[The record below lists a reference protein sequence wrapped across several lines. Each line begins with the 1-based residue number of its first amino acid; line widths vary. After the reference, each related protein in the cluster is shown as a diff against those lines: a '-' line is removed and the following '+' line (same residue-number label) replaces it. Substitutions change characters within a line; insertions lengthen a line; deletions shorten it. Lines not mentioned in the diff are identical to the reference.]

1 MVRIN
6 RTRGGWLLAAALL
19 LIAGNSLE
27 LARLY
32 LRREERAPRPTV
44 VPRVESG
51 TPRPDTVARGHTDAT
66 IPAATPASLGR
77 GWRIS
82 LRALLARTPHD
93 ARDLHVTVAN
103 LLGAGRKELV
113 TVSSAGRAQVWRWNG
128 RRFISILGP
137 RYLWT
142 WGGYLR
148 DRDLCAGDVDGD
160 GKDELLLLSVPGE
173 GDARLRAFGWVNG
186 RLRLKLA
193 RSINADFLMGADFP
207 HRLGRVLQVG
217 PRERFLAALSNNN
230 EGPDLNLIFY
240 RLRGGLEEHLPPFNL
255 GELMTSPRG
264 PIVVDLNGNGGEELV
279 IVSGGELFNPT
290 PSRPPFVPLRLQSF
304 IWSGAAGRF
313 CLDQDTTEFPTAL
326 KRLFGAARYR
336 NETFLLGVENG
347 QVVRCRWDGR
357 AFQPTSTGVTLPGD
371 PVACGDLLGDGNCE
385 AVTVDANKALWLSR
399 RLLQ

>member
-1 MVRIN
+1 MARIN
-6 RTRGGWLLAAALL
+6 RTRGRWLMAAALL

-32 LRREERAPRPTV
+32 LRREERAPRPGGA
-44 VPRVESG
+44 PRVESS
-51 TPRPDTVARGHTDAT
+51 TPRPDTVAKEHTDAT

-93 ARDLHVTVAN
+93 ERDVHVTVAN
-103 LLGAGRKELV
+103 LLGAGREELV

-137 RYLWT
+137 RYLWAR
-142 WGGYLR
+142 GGYLR

-160 GKDELLLLSVPGE
+160 GKEEILLLSVPGD

-186 RLRLKLA
+186 RLRLKLTQP
-193 RSINADFLMGADFP
+193 INADFLMGADFLY
-207 HRLGRVLQVG
+207 RLGEVLQAG
-217 PRERFLAALSNNN
+217 PRERFVVVRSINN
-230 EGPDLNLIFY
+230 EAAGQNLIFY
-240 RLRGGLEEHLPPFNL
+240 RLQGGLLKHLPPFHL
-255 GELMTSPRG
+255 GALTKAPGG
-264 PIVVDLNGNGGEELV
+264 PVRVDLNGNGVEQLV
-279 IVSGGELFNPT
+279 IVSGGELFDPT
-290 PSRPPFVPLRLQSF
+290 ERRNVPLRLQSF
-304 IWSGAAGRF
+304 TWSGAAGRF
-313 CLDQDTTEFPTAL
+313 GLDQDTTEFPTAL
-326 KRLFGAARYR
+326 KELFGAARYR
-336 NETFLLGVENG
+336 NETFLLGLENR

-357 AFQPTSTGVTLPGD
+357 AFQPASTGVTLPGD

-385 AVTVDANKALWLSR
+385 AVTVDASKALWVSP